1 MKIHNEILNEVLGQM
16 PLMLPG
22 HFPEKDKVFK
32 LSILTVWEVIL
43 FNQFIY
49 NNLPFHQLFFI

>member
-1 MKIHNEILNEVLGQM
+1 MKIHNEILNEVLDQM
-16 PLMLPG
+16 PIMLPG

-43 FNQFIY
+43 FNQFII
-49 NNLPFHQLFFI
+49 NIQE